1 MSTLSQFIDLANRDA
16 PVYLS
21 AVRDAFQ
28 REGARRFHYHVR
40 LYDGSVRRFALR
52 LPDGE
57 TRKAQAF
64 LAEYLNAHLYNA
76 LSALGAREIIVYV
89 DPADAGLSAYAGRLD
104 DIFQTALPLDARRGY
119 GRCLNVNERTLRAL
133 CGPDARFRFRVE
145 DISTEPIEAPSPEN
159 RSASD
164 PVFERLPKRA
174 GRGLLLGMDVGGT
187 DIKLAASVNGRLC
200 ALKEYDWN
208 PARCDRVEQIIEPML
223 LLARLMRAT
232 ACMGAEGLGHAVPRN
247 VFDRTA
253 TDGEITSACAS
264 MEAVLDDRL
273 RGFDGIGLCFPDV
286 VIRDRV
292 IGGETPKTQGLRANP
307 DRDYEAQFAR
317 LSGLCDALGAFAAP
331 GAPVKCVN
339 DGPMAAFT
347 AAVETAAAGR
357 PPRVGCFAH
366 SLGTDLGTGWVL
378 PDGGIPE
385 LPLELYN
392 LIIDLGSRA
401 QRAYG
406 ASDIRSVN
414 NFNTGLPGT
423 LQRCA
428 SQSGVFRLAARRLP
442 CEDPALFAR
451 AIERG
456 LIREVDGGLFIPASP
471 VDMRKPCLE
480 YFMGAA
486 PTHPACAEV
495 FREVGETLGV
505 AWRETEYILAPGCAS
520 RTLFG
525 RLVKQPECFA
535 LMLEGARRVVPGIDL
550 VPADDALAATPLM
563 RDLAGDPVHTVAQ
576 FGQAVGAIHYACTGM
591 TD

>member
-1 MSTLSQFIDLANRDA
+1 MSTLEQFIDSANRDE

-28 REGARRFHYHVR
+28 REGARRFHFHVC

-52 LPDGE
+52 LPE
-57 TRKAQAF
+57 AKSPEARAF

-76 LSALGAREIIVYV
+76 LSALGAREIIVYI
-89 DPADAGLSAYAGRLD
+89 DPADAGLAAYAAGLD
-104 DIFQTALPLDARRGY
+104 DTFQTALPLDMRRGY

-133 CGPDARFRFRVE
+133 CGQNVRFRFRVE
-145 DISTEPIEAPSPEN
+145 DLRNEPAEAPSAE
-159 RSASD
+159 RSDAPD
-164 PVFERLPKRA
+164 PVFVRLPERA
-174 GRGLLLGMDVGGT
+174 KRGLILGMDVGGT

-208 PARCDRVEQIIEPML
+208 PARCDRVEQIIGPML
-223 LLARLMRAT
+223 WLARLMRSA
-232 ACMGAEGLGHAVPRN
+232 ACMEAAGLGDAVPRDA
-247 VFDRTA
+247 FDRAA
-253 TDGEITSACAS
+253 TDMQIASACES
-264 MEAVLDDRL
+264 MEAQLGDRL

-286 VIRDRV
+286 VIRDRI

-307 DRDYEAQFAR
+307 RRNYEAQFAR
-317 LSGLCDALGAFAAP
+317 LSGLCDALRAYAAP

-347 AAVETAAAGR
+347 AAVEAAAAGR
-357 PPRVGCFAH
+357 PPREGCFAH

-392 LIIDLGSRA
+392 LIVDLGSRA
-401 QRAYG
+401 QRKYG
-406 ASDIRSVN
+406 ADDIRSIN

-428 SQSGVFRLAARRLP
+428 SQSGVFRLAAKRLP
-442 CEDPALFAR
+442 AGDPALFAG

-456 LIREVDGGLFIPASP
+456 LIREADGGLTIPASP

-480 YFMGAA
+480 YFMDAA

-495 FREVGETLGV
+495 FREVGETLGA
-505 AWRETEYILAPGCAS
+505 AWRETEYLLAPGCAS

-525 RLVKQPECFA
+525 RLVKQPACFA

-563 RDLAGDPVHTVAQ
+563 RDLAHDPAHTVAQ
-576 FGQAVGAIHYACTGM
+576 FGQAVGAIYYACTGM
-591 TD
+591 